1 MRGTSQI
8 GSNYLFYNF
17 IRVVKILLT
26 WEQFAWVNIFI
37 HQRLNVEYPYN
48 LTIHNK
54 NKPNNIN
61 FTIQTLNQNKELFY
75 Q

>member
-37 HQRLNVEYPYN
+37 HQRLNIEHSSN
-48 LTIHNK
+48 IIANK
-54 NKPNNIN
+54 NIYITTQELTK
-61 FTIQTLNQNKELFY
+61 NKELFY